1 MYVEKELNKFGKFLV
16 QQSKSNLTKKD
27 KNASKNLY
35 NSIKYEL
42 DIHKNSF
49 TFSFQMEDYGE
60 YIDAGVKGVGGTKA
74 DGKQWKKKTVTNNK
88 FKYRNKRPPASV
100 FNGWVI
106 RRGIA
111 PRSAS
116 GQFISR
122 KSLQFAIANSVY
134 HTGLET
140 TNFYSRPFEL
150 GFKKLADN
158 VVEAYGLD
166 MDKFLEKSLNN

>member
-16 QQSKSNLTKKD
+16 QQSRSNLTKKD
-27 KNASKNLY
+27 KNASKELY
-35 NSIKYEL
+35 NSIGYKL

-49 TFSFQMEDYGE
+49 TFSFEMEDYGE
-60 YIDAGVKGVGGTKA
+60 YVDAGVKGVGGTKA
-74 DGKQWKKKTVTNNK
+74 NGEQWKKKTVTNNK

-100 FNGWVI
+100 FNGWVV

-111 PRSAS
+111 PRSAT

-150 GFKKLADN
+150 GFKKLADD
-158 VVEAYGLD
+158 VVDAYGLD
-166 MDKFLEKSLNN
+166 LDNLLQKSLNN